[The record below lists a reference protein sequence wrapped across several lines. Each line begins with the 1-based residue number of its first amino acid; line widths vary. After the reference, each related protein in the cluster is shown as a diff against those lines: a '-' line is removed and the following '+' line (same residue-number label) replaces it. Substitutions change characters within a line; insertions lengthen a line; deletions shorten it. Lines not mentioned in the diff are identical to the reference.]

1 MKRIGADGRSATRV
15 PAHRAQV
22 IETLQTSALALPVAD
37 GIIDKRK
44 LAQSAEIRD
53 RKNGLENTL
62 QTGIVPFVGQE
73 IHLQKALVGLLLHFD
88 QIWNRDRSLNLRKV
102 NSFAG
107 GAFGLNLHVPLLL
120 KAGKPERQ
128 AR

>member
-1 MKRIGADGRSATRV
+1 MKRIGADGRSAARI
-15 PAHRAQV
+15 PAHGAQMV
-22 IETLQTSALALPVAD
+22 ETLQTSAFALPVAD

-44 LAQSAEIRD
+44 LAQSAEIGD
-53 RKNGLENTL
+53 RENGLENTL
-62 QTGIVPFVGQE
+62 QTGIVPFIGQQ

-107 GAFGLNLHVPLLL
+107 GAFGLNLHVPL
-120 KAGKPERQ
+120 
-128 AR
+128 